1 MEACV
6 YEDSPLAAYLEG
18 EGEAEQDWTPQ
29 EVDWPHTEYSDSTTL
44 DFAPQGPP
52 KFQDRIRNKIPEPLK
67 LKRSN
72 RQEALARIHDTCAA
86 AISARIGK
94 TDNER
99 FREQFGYTIIA
110 SQLLS
115 EPSAPSY
122 TSVSNL
128 LSHPVQ
134 SDDDKAASRAAIF
147 GVRGAIFTAVA
158 SFSVV
163 LLLHW
168 ARSIHRIGWS
178 FGRVLLLGVLLA
190 TIVAAFYVFAKRQ
203 WLRYLRSQ
211 AIETAT
217 ACVGNAQTLDSA
229 ASASVVLIQEVE
241 LVSRGYRV
249 SSPLPPVSRLEEQS
263 QTRRCLKLRR
273 ILAKCLDEMLEKYLY
288 VKRKLRPL
296 VDDANL
302 EKYYDIYEISQVELQ
317 AAESTV
323 VDQSVDEKT
332 SLRSLRS
339 SFARLYT
346 VRKSALC
353 CLLALPADGG
363 EADIARWSAAT
374 EEMHSLADASA
385 EWIEKLRDVLNEQDR
400 DIISS
405 SPITNPNPNP
415 NRDRYRAQLRRLNS
429 LSQGIRGLHARM
441 QLIREESDACLDG
454 SNEDVDLGSTLLV
467 QYEAIGAEL
476 RGILQEWEAGK
487 SAMRANMESSD
498 RQSSSSRRTSSMI
511 KSPSSPTF
519 SIGGSTAV
527 DGGPADALRALN
539 GEMQKSL
546 NPDSNM
552 DDDEVFEAIAMPR
565 TRSSLTRVERIARMK
580 EDRARQA
587 VARERAEANTHM
599 LKELETVIK
608 LPNTTLP
615 GLRPRQSYTVSLVL
629 RSVSFH
635 PSVSSDLTPPYF
647 CSLSGSSIYR
657 TVKMLEARLEEAAM
671 LKKVVDAVKDLVH
684 DCNFDCNDSGIALQ
698 AMDNSHVALVS
709 MMLKAEGFSPFR
721 CDRNVALGI
730 NLVSLTKV
738 LRAAQDGD
746 VLTLKADDT
755 PDVVNLLFESV
766 EKDRVSEYDI
776 KLMDIDQE
784 HLAIPETDYSA
795 TVEMPSAEFRRICG
809 DLNQLSESVL
819 IEATKDGVRFSCQGE
834 IGNGAVTIRQN
845 TNVDKPEQ
853 NVSITLSEPVALT
866 FSIKYLLNF
875 CKATSLSSK
884 VRLSLSA
891 EVPLLVEYTLEGS
904 GYVRFYLAP
913 KIGEDE

>member
-18 EGEAEQDWTPQ
+18 QGEAEQEWMPQ
-29 EVDWPHTEYSDSTTL
+29 EVDWPQTECSDSTTV

-67 LKRSN
+67 LKRPN
-72 RQEALARIHDTCAA
+72 RPEALARIHDTCAGVVKA

-128 LSHPVQ
+128 LSHPPQ
-134 SDDDKAASRAAIF
+134 SDEDRATSRAAVF
-147 GVRGAIFTAVA
+147 GVRGAIFTALA

-168 ARSIHRIGWS
+168 ARSIHRTGWS
-178 FGRVLLLGVLLA
+178 VRTVILFGFLLT
-190 TIVAAFYVFAKRQ
+190 TIVAAFYIFAKRQ
-203 WLRYLRSQ
+203 WLRYLRCQ

-273 ILAKCLDEMLEKYLY
+273 ILAKCLEEMLEKYLY
-288 VKRKLRPL
+288 VKRRLRPL
-296 VDDANL
+296 VDDTSL

-323 VDQSVDEKT
+323 IDQSVDDKT

-339 SFARLYT
+339 MFARLYI

-363 EADIARWSAAT
+363 EADIARWSAAS

-385 EWIEKLRDVLNEQDR
+385 EWIEKLRDILNEQDR
-400 DIISS
+400 DIIAP
-405 SPITNPNPNP
+405 SPMANLNPNPNK
-415 NRDRYRAQLRRLNS
+415 DRYRAQLRRLNS

-441 QLIREESDACLDG
+441 QLIREESDACLDRPG
-454 SNEDVDLGSTLLV
+454 EDVDLSSTLLA

-487 SAMRANMESSD
+487 SSMRANMETSD
-498 RQSSSSRRTSSMI
+498 RYSSSSRRTSSMI

-539 GEMQKSL
+539 GEMEKST

-552 DDDEVFEAIAMPR
+552 DDEEVFEAIAMPR
-565 TRSSLTRVERIARMK
+565 TRSSMTRVERIARMK

-587 VARERAEANTHM
+587 VARERTEANTHM

-608 LPNTTLP
+608 L
-615 GLRPRQSYTVSLVL
+615 RPHKAGAR
-629 RSVSFH
+629 
-635 PSVSSDLTPPYF
+635 VSSL
-647 CSLSGSSIYR
+647 
-657 TVKMLEARLEEAAM
+657 
-671 LKKVVDAVKDLVH
+671 
-684 DCNFDCNDSGIALQ
+684 
-698 AMDNSHVALVS
+698 
-709 MMLKAEGFSPFR
+709 
-721 CDRNVALGI
+721 
-730 NLVSLTKV
+730 
-738 LRAAQDGD
+738 
-746 VLTLKADDT
+746 
-755 PDVVNLLFESV
+755 
-766 EKDRVSEYDI
+766 
-776 KLMDIDQE
+776 
-784 HLAIPETDYSA
+784 
-795 TVEMPSAEFRRICG
+795 
-809 DLNQLSESVL
+809 
-819 IEATKDGVRFSCQGE
+819 
-834 IGNGAVTIRQN
+834 
-845 TNVDKPEQ
+845 
-853 NVSITLSEPVALT
+853 
-866 FSIKYLLNF
+866 
-875 CKATSLSSK
+875 
-884 VRLSLSA
+884 
-891 EVPLLVEYTLEGS
+891 
-904 GYVRFYLAP
+904 
-913 KIGEDE
+913 

>member
-1 MEACV
+1 MIPALLV
-6 YEDSPLAAYLEG
+6 VFPYR
-18 EGEAEQDWTPQ
+18 W
-29 EVDWPHTEYSDSTTL
+29 
-44 DFAPQGPP
+44 
-52 KFQDRIRNKIPEPLK
+52 KFQVASWLSDGRRGVNSWQK
-67 LKRSN
+67 
-72 RQEALARIHDTCAA
+72 A

-147 GVRGAIFTAVA
+147 GVRGAVFTAVA

-178 FGRVLLLGVLLA
+178 IGRVLLLGVLLA

-302 EKYYDIYEISQVELQ
+302 EKYYDIYEISQVGLQ

-400 DIISS
+400 TPPFHPCVFYIPNLTYVGDIISS
-405 SPITNPNPNP
+405 SPIQNPNPNP

-608 LPNTTLP
+608 L
-615 GLRPRQSYTVSLVL
+615 RPHKGGAR
-629 RSVSFH
+629 
-635 PSVSSDLTPPYF
+635 VSSL
-647 CSLSGSSIYR
+647 
-657 TVKMLEARLEEAAM
+657 
-671 LKKVVDAVKDLVH
+671 
-684 DCNFDCNDSGIALQ
+684 
-698 AMDNSHVALVS
+698 
-709 MMLKAEGFSPFR
+709 
-721 CDRNVALGI
+721 
-730 NLVSLTKV
+730 
-738 LRAAQDGD
+738 
-746 VLTLKADDT
+746 
-755 PDVVNLLFESV
+755 
-766 EKDRVSEYDI
+766 
-776 KLMDIDQE
+776 
-784 HLAIPETDYSA
+784 
-795 TVEMPSAEFRRICG
+795 
-809 DLNQLSESVL
+809 
-819 IEATKDGVRFSCQGE
+819 
-834 IGNGAVTIRQN
+834 
-845 TNVDKPEQ
+845 
-853 NVSITLSEPVALT
+853 
-866 FSIKYLLNF
+866 
-875 CKATSLSSK
+875 
-884 VRLSLSA
+884 
-891 EVPLLVEYTLEGS
+891 
-904 GYVRFYLAP
+904 
-913 KIGEDE
+913 

>member
-29 EVDWPHTEYSDSTTL
+29 EVDWPHTEYSDSTTV

-72 RQEALARIHDTCAA
+72 RQEALARIHDTCAVLSWLSDGRRGVNSWQKA

-122 TSVSNL
+122 TSLSNL

-134 SDDDKAASRAAIF
+134 SDDDKAASRAAVF
-147 GVRGAIFTAVA
+147 GVRGAVFTAVA

-168 ARSIHRIGWS
+168 ARSIHRIGWNV
-178 FGRVLLLGVLLA
+178 GRVLLLGVLLA

-273 ILAKCLDEMLEKYLY
+273 ILAKCLEEMLEKYLY
-288 VKRKLRPL
+288 VKQKLRPL

-374 EEMHSLADASA
+374 EEMHSVAGASA
-385 EWIEKLRDVLNEQDR
+385 EWIEKLRGVLNEQDR

-405 SPITNPNPNP
+405 SPIQNPNPNP

-441 QLIREESDACLDG
+441 QLIREESDACLEG
-454 SNEDVDLGSTLLV
+454 AQRRLV
-467 QYEAIGAEL
+467 
-476 RGILQEWEAGK
+476 
-487 SAMRANMESSD
+487 D

-608 LPNTTLP
+608 L
-615 GLRPRQSYTVSLVL
+615 RPHKGGAR
-629 RSVSFH
+629 
-635 PSVSSDLTPPYF
+635 VSSL
-647 CSLSGSSIYR
+647 
-657 TVKMLEARLEEAAM
+657 
-671 LKKVVDAVKDLVH
+671 
-684 DCNFDCNDSGIALQ
+684 
-698 AMDNSHVALVS
+698 
-709 MMLKAEGFSPFR
+709 
-721 CDRNVALGI
+721 
-730 NLVSLTKV
+730 
-738 LRAAQDGD
+738 
-746 VLTLKADDT
+746 
-755 PDVVNLLFESV
+755 
-766 EKDRVSEYDI
+766 
-776 KLMDIDQE
+776 
-784 HLAIPETDYSA
+784 
-795 TVEMPSAEFRRICG
+795 
-809 DLNQLSESVL
+809 
-819 IEATKDGVRFSCQGE
+819 
-834 IGNGAVTIRQN
+834 
-845 TNVDKPEQ
+845 
-853 NVSITLSEPVALT
+853 
-866 FSIKYLLNF
+866 
-875 CKATSLSSK
+875 
-884 VRLSLSA
+884 
-891 EVPLLVEYTLEGS
+891 
-904 GYVRFYLAP
+904 
-913 KIGEDE
+913 

>member
-1 MEACV
+1 
-6 YEDSPLAAYLEG
+6 
-18 EGEAEQDWTPQ
+18 
-29 EVDWPHTEYSDSTTL
+29 
-44 DFAPQGPP
+44 
-52 KFQDRIRNKIPEPLK
+52 
-67 LKRSN
+67 
-72 RQEALARIHDTCAA
+72 
-86 AISARIGK
+86 
-94 TDNER
+94 
-99 FREQFGYTIIA
+99 
-110 SQLLS
+110 
-115 EPSAPSY
+115 
-122 TSVSNL
+122 
-128 LSHPVQ
+128 
-134 SDDDKAASRAAIF
+134 
-147 GVRGAIFTAVA
+147 
-158 SFSVV
+158 
-163 LLLHW
+163 
-168 ARSIHRIGWS
+168 
-178 FGRVLLLGVLLA
+178 
-190 TIVAAFYVFAKRQ
+190 
-203 WLRYLRSQ
+203 
-211 AIETAT
+211 
-217 ACVGNAQTLDSA
+217 
-229 ASASVVLIQEVE
+229 
-241 LVSRGYRV
+241 
-249 SSPLPPVSRLEEQS
+249 
-263 QTRRCLKLRR
+263 
-273 ILAKCLDEMLEKYLY
+273 MLEKYLY

-400 DIISS
+400 TPPFHPCVFHMPNLTYVGDIISS
-405 SPITNPNPNP
+405 SPIQNPNPNP

-608 LPNTTLP
+608 L
-615 GLRPRQSYTVSLVL
+615 RPHKGGAR
-629 RSVSFH
+629 
-635 PSVSSDLTPPYF
+635 VSSL
-647 CSLSGSSIYR
+647 
-657 TVKMLEARLEEAAM
+657 
-671 LKKVVDAVKDLVH
+671 
-684 DCNFDCNDSGIALQ
+684 
-698 AMDNSHVALVS
+698 
-709 MMLKAEGFSPFR
+709 
-721 CDRNVALGI
+721 
-730 NLVSLTKV
+730 
-738 LRAAQDGD
+738 
-746 VLTLKADDT
+746 
-755 PDVVNLLFESV
+755 
-766 EKDRVSEYDI
+766 
-776 KLMDIDQE
+776 
-784 HLAIPETDYSA
+784 
-795 TVEMPSAEFRRICG
+795 
-809 DLNQLSESVL
+809 
-819 IEATKDGVRFSCQGE
+819 
-834 IGNGAVTIRQN
+834 
-845 TNVDKPEQ
+845 
-853 NVSITLSEPVALT
+853 
-866 FSIKYLLNF
+866 
-875 CKATSLSSK
+875 
-884 VRLSLSA
+884 
-891 EVPLLVEYTLEGS
+891 
-904 GYVRFYLAP
+904 
-913 KIGEDE
+913 

>member
-565 TRSSLTRVERIARMK
+565 TRSSLTRVERIAR
-580 EDRARQA
+580 
-587 VARERAEANTHM
+587 
-599 LKELETVIK
+599 
-608 LPNTTLP
+608 
-615 GLRPRQSYTVSLVL
+615 LRPRQSYTVSLVL

>member
-1 MEACV
+1 MPRYTSKLPASEAF
-6 YEDSPLAAYLEG
+6 LG
-18 EGEAEQDWTPQ
+18 GQGEAEQEWMPQ
-29 EVDWPHTEYSDSTTL
+29 EVDWPQTECSDSTTV

-67 LKRSN
+67 LKRPN
-72 RQEALARIHDTCAA
+72 RPEALARIHDTCAGVVKA

-128 LSHPVQ
+128 LSHPPQ
-134 SDDDKAASRAAIF
+134 SDEDRATSRAAVF
-147 GVRGAIFTAVA
+147 GVR
-158 SFSVV
+158 
-163 LLLHW
+163 
-168 ARSIHRIGWS
+168 
-178 FGRVLLLGVLLA
+178 
-190 TIVAAFYVFAKRQ
+190 VAAFYIFAKRQ
-203 WLRYLRSQ
+203 WLRYLRCQ

-229 ASASVVLIQEVE
+229 ASASVVLIQEE
-241 LVSRGYRV
+241 L
-249 SSPLPPVSRLEEQS
+249 
-263 QTRRCLKLRR
+263 TT
-273 ILAKCLDEMLEKYLY
+273 
-288 VKRKLRPL
+288 
-296 VDDANL
+296 
-302 EKYYDIYEISQVELQ
+302 
-317 AAESTV
+317 STN
-323 VDQSVDEKT
+323 
-332 SLRSLRS
+332 
-339 SFARLYT
+339 
-346 VRKSALC
+346 
-353 CLLALPADGG
+353 GG
-363 EADIARWSAAT
+363 EADIARWSAAS

-385 EWIEKLRDVLNEQDR
+385 EWIEKLRDILNEQDR
-400 DIISS
+400 DIIAP
-405 SPITNPNPNP
+405 SPMANLNPNPNK
-415 NRDRYRAQLRRLNS
+415 DRYRAQLRRLNS

-441 QLIREESDACLDG
+441 QLIREESDACLDRPG
-454 SNEDVDLGSTLLV
+454 EDVDLSSTLLA

-487 SAMRANMESSD
+487 SSMRANMETSD
-498 RQSSSSRRTSSMI
+498 RYSSSSRRTSSMI

-539 GEMQKSL
+539 GEMEKST

-552 DDDEVFEAIAMPR
+552 DDEEVFEAIAMPR
-565 TRSSLTRVERIARMK
+565 TRSSMTRVERIARMK

-587 VARERAEANTHM
+587 
-599 LKELETVIK
+599 
-608 LPNTTLP
+608 
-615 GLRPRQSYTVSLVL
+615 
-629 RSVSFH
+629 
-635 PSVSSDLTPPYF
+635 
-647 CSLSGSSIYR
+647 
-657 TVKMLEARLEEAAM
+657 
-671 LKKVVDAVKDLVH
+671 
-684 DCNFDCNDSGIALQ
+684 

-819 IEATKDGVRFSCQGE
+819 IEASKDGVRFSCQGE

-853 NVSITLSEPVALT
+853 NVSITLTESVALT

-891 EVPLLVEYTLEGS
+891 EVPLLVEYTLDGS

>member
-18 EGEAEQDWTPQ
+18 EGEAEQEWAPQ
-29 EVDWPHTEYSDSTTL
+29 EVDWPQTEYSDSTTA

-67 LKRSN
+67 LKRPS
-72 RQEALARIHDTCAA
+72 RPEALTRIHDTCAA

-110 SQLLS
+110 SQLLN

-128 LSHPVQ
+128 LSHASQ
-134 SDDDKAASRAAIF
+134 SDDDKAASRAAVF
-147 GVRGAIFTAVA
+147 GVRGAIFTALA
-158 SFSVV
+158 SFSVAF
-163 LLLHW
+163 LLHW

-178 FGRVLLLGVLLA
+178 IGTVFLFGFLLTA
-190 TIVAAFYVFAKRQ
+190 IAAAFYIFAKRQ

-211 AIETAT
+211 AIEIAT

-249 SSPLPPVSRLEEQS
+249 SSPLPPVSRLEEKS

-273 ILAKCLDEMLEKYLY
+273 VLAKCLEEMLEKYLY
-288 VKRKLRPL
+288 VKRRLRPL
-296 VDDANL
+296 VDDTNL

-323 VDQSVDEKT
+323 LDQSVDDKT

-339 SFARLYT
+339 LFARLYII
-346 VRKSALC
+346 RKSTLC
-353 CLLALPADGG
+353 YLLALTADGS
-363 EADIARWSAAT
+363 EADIARWSTAS
-374 EEMHSLADASA
+374 EEMHSLTEASA
-385 EWIEKLRDVLNEQDR
+385 EWIEKLRDILNEQDR
-400 DIISS
+400 DIIAS
-405 SPITNPNPNP
+405 SPMTNPNPNK
-415 NRDRYRAQLRRLNS
+415 DRYRAQLRRLNS

-454 SNEDVDLGSTLLV
+454 SSEDVDLGSTLLA
-467 QYEAIGAEL
+467 QYESIGAEL

-487 SAMRANMESSD
+487 SSMRASIDASD
-498 RQSSSSRRTSSMI
+498 RQSYSSLRTSSII

-539 GEMQKSL
+539 GEMQRSL

-565 TRSSLTRVERIARMK
+565 TRSSMTRVERIARMK

-587 VARERAEANTHM
+587 VARERTDANTHM

-608 LPNTTLP
+608 L
-615 GLRPRQSYTVSLVL
+615 RPHGKNGAR
-629 RSVSFH
+629 
-635 PSVSSDLTPPYF
+635 VSSL
-647 CSLSGSSIYR
+647 
-657 TVKMLEARLEEAAM
+657 
-671 LKKVVDAVKDLVH
+671 
-684 DCNFDCNDSGIALQ
+684 
-698 AMDNSHVALVS
+698 
-709 MMLKAEGFSPFR
+709 
-721 CDRNVALGI
+721 
-730 NLVSLTKV
+730 
-738 LRAAQDGD
+738 
-746 VLTLKADDT
+746 
-755 PDVVNLLFESV
+755 
-766 EKDRVSEYDI
+766 
-776 KLMDIDQE
+776 
-784 HLAIPETDYSA
+784 
-795 TVEMPSAEFRRICG
+795 
-809 DLNQLSESVL
+809 
-819 IEATKDGVRFSCQGE
+819 
-834 IGNGAVTIRQN
+834 
-845 TNVDKPEQ
+845 
-853 NVSITLSEPVALT
+853 
-866 FSIKYLLNF
+866 
-875 CKATSLSSK
+875 
-884 VRLSLSA
+884 
-891 EVPLLVEYTLEGS
+891 
-904 GYVRFYLAP
+904 
-913 KIGEDE
+913 